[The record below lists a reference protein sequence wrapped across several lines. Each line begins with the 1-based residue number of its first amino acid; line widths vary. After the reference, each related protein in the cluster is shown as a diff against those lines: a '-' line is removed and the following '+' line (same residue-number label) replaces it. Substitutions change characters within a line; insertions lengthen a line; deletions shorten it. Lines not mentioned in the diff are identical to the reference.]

1 MEPVDERAKIKFC
14 GITRQ
19 EDAEFAVELEAWAI
33 GMIFWEGSPRA
44 VDPAVAMR
52 ISRSLRRSTEIA
64 GVFFNQPID
73 YVTEMADVTGLSLI
87 QLHGDEG
94 AAFCAEVARR
104 TGARVIKSARIAHAS
119 DVQAIAAFRTAF
131 HLLDTYRDGVPGG
144 TGETFDWALVT
155 ERVSELPVLLSGG
168 LTPDN
173 VAAGMEQVKPFG
185 VDVASGVESVP
196 GVKDHDLMRAFAEAA
211 HAAQARIS
219 AAAALAAADEP
230 GADASEQEAQT
241 L

>member
-19 EDAEFAVELEAWAI
+19 EDAELAVELEAWAV

-52 ISRSLRRSTEIA
+52 ISRSLRRSIEIA

-73 YVTEMADVTGLSLI
+73 FVTEMADVNGLSLV

-94 AAFCAEVARR
+94 AAFCAEVGRR
-104 TGARVIKSARIAHAS
+104 TGARVIKAARIAHAS
-119 DVQAIAAFRTAF
+119 DVQAIAAFRTDF
-131 HLLDTYRDGVPGG
+131 HLLDTYRADVPGG
-144 TGETFDWALVT
+144 TGETFDW
-155 ERVSELPVLLSGG
+155 ELAARRISDVPVLLSGG

-173 VAAGMEQVKPFG
+173 VAAGMEQVSPFG
-185 VDVASGVESVP
+185 VDVASGVESAP
-196 GVKDHDLMRAFAEAA
+196 GVKDHELMRAFADAA
-211 HAAQARIS
+211 HAEQAKV
-219 AAAALAAADEP
+219 AAAAAARAEIEGLD
-230 GADASEQEAQT
+230 SEQEAQT